1 MIARVKSG
9 WKVLFGLLSAFPLLW
24 VTALPAAAH
33 DSLLSSDPP
42 DKATV
47 ARTPSVVVLTLDEP
61 PLALGAQ
68 VVVTGPSG
76 QVQTG
81 NAQIVDNTLRQ
92 DLQPGAPAGVYQV
105 VWRVSSD
112 DGHPVTGSLS
122 FTSQAASAGEPSS
135 AGSQPPADTTQA
147 VKHHHSHS
155 GGPIP
160 WLIAGVIALGAIGYS
175 LLWQPLRLRRRDRSS
190 A

>member
-61 PLALGAQ
+61 PFALGAQ

-112 DGHPVTGSLS
+112 DG
-122 FTSQAASAGEPSS
+122 
-135 AGSQPPADTTQA
+135 QPPADTTQA

-175 LLWQPLRLRRRDRSS
+175 LLWQPLRL
-190 A
+190 